1 MHQADR
7 ISRIATSRPP
17 AFSLRAPVPAEM
29 GKGPFVVAI
38 VDPDAPTPENP
49 TNGPVRH
56 FLGGDFVLNDDGVTL
71 KNNTPAITEYVEPN
85 PADGSQPHRS
95 VGFPPVDN
103 FLFVLTFLSTIRC
116 VFLLFKQPD
125 GFKDQKEVTHDTAR
139 PFFNVSG
146 FAQKVGLGDPVA
158 GTYVMVAPQK

>member
-7 ISRIATSRPP
+7 ISRIATSCPP

-29 GKGPFVVAI
+29 GKGPFIVAI

-56 FLGGDFVLNDDGVTL
+56 FLGGDSVLKDDGVTL
-71 KNNTPAITEYVEPN
+71 KNNTPAITEYVQPN

-95 VGFPPVDN
+95 VGFSPPS
-103 FLFVLTFLSTIRC
+103 FCVLTFRTLDASFCCSSSLMDSRTKKRLRTILPVLSSMSVGSLRSTVR
-116 VFLLFKQPD
+116 P
-125 GFKDQKEVTHDTAR
+125 AR
-139 PFFNVSG
+139 
-146 FAQKVGLGDPVA
+146 L
-158 GTYVMVAPQK
+158 

>member
-1 MHQADR
+1 MHQADH

-29 GKGPFVVAI
+29 GKGPFVVTI

-56 FLGGDFVLNDDGVTL
+56 FLGGDFVLKDDGVTL

-95 VGFPPVDN
+95 VPPVDK
-103 FLFVLTFLSTIRC
+103 FFFRVLTFRTLDASFCCSSSLMDSRTKKRSRTILPALSST
-116 VFLLFKQPD
+116 
-125 GFKDQKEVTHDTAR
+125 
-139 PFFNVSG
+139 
-146 FAQKVGLGDPVA
+146 
-158 GTYVMVAPQK
+158 

>member
-1 MHQADR
+1 MHQADH

-29 GKGPFVVAI
+29 GKGPFVVTI

-56 FLGGDFVLNDDGVTL
+56 FLGGDFVLKDDGVTL

-95 VGFPPVDN
+95 VGFFPPPK
-103 FLFVLTFLSTIRC
+103 FLCANLSNSRC